1 MKVDCCV
8 DNTYYSE
15 AHKVVSGGG
24 LYVPAYTTQRDFT
37 ILIKAFL
44 LKAMALHPVI
54 ILDVYLH
61 QNANQ

>member
-1 MKVDCCV
+1 MNVYCCV
-8 DNTYYSE
+8 DNTYYSD
-15 AHKVVSGGG
+15 AHKVVSGG
-24 LYVPAYTTQRDFT
+24 LHVPAYTIQRDFT

-61 QNANQ
+61 QNAYE